1 MLIDTPGLDTALGDR
16 LLEETGWNTQRLSKL
31 RSQCKQTTF
40 ARFLIESGTFTAEEL
55 EQLLN
60 EVAGDPE
67 LETRKGWSIPP
78 SERKRPPTPTPRPRP
93 TPTPTPTPRPEARVS
108 KSSSGVLRNPYLP
121 DIKETRTGSR
131 RTERGLPAPGELAPG
146 SKIGVFTV
154 KRLLGAGGMGEV
166 YLVVDPLG
174 ERFALKTLRPGSSEE
189 DRRRFDREI
198 TALRK
203 ASSQPNVVDV
213 YDTGEDNG
221 QKYVL
226 LEYCSGGSLFQRL
239 RRGPMDPFDAARTVY
254 ELATGLDFLHAEGV
268 LHRDLKPGNVLFDAE
283 GRAKLTDFGV
293 ALLAGEHTL
302 TDANIIMGTPGY
314 LSPEQVQGHRER
326 FGPRTDVYGL
336 GAVFYAC
343 LTGGPPFR
351 GRTSMEVLEQV
362 VARQAPGPSEANPK
376 VPADLDRVC
385 RKALAKDPSRR
396 YATASEMAA
405 ALASFIEPTVITER
419 APEVSEALETT
430 VIRHLP
436 ETVRSALPWVIAASG
451 WLVLLALALLGKIS
465 W

>member
-1 MLIDTPGLDTALGDR
+1 MLIDTPGLDTALSDR
-16 LLEETGWNTQRLSKL
+16 LLQETGWNTERLTTL
-31 RSQCKQTTF
+31 RAQCERTTF

-55 EQLLN
+55 EALLS
-60 EVAGDPE
+60 EVASDPE

-78 SERKRPPTPTPRPRP
+78 REGKRGASSPPPRPK
-93 TPTPTPTPRPEARVS
+93 VS
-108 KSSSGVLRNPYLP
+108 KSRSGVLRNPYLP
-121 DIKETRTGSR
+121 DVKDTRAGSR
-131 RTERGLPAPGELAPG
+131 RTKRNAPGDLAPG
-146 SKIGVFTV
+146 SRIGPYTI

-174 ERFALKTLRPGSSEE
+174 EQFALKTLRPGANEE
-189 DRRRFDREI
+189 DRRRFDREC

-203 ASSQPNVVDV
+203 ASGQAYVVDV
-213 YDTGEDNG
+213 YDTGEENG
-221 QKYVL
+221 QQYVL
-226 LEYCSGGSLFQRL
+226 LEYCPGGSLFQLL
-239 RRGPMDPFDAARTVY
+239 RRGPMDPLEAARVVY

-268 LHRDLKPGNVLFDAE
+268 LHRDLKPGNVLFDAS

-293 ALLAGEHTL
+293 ALLSGEHTL

-326 FGPRTDVYGL
+326 LGPRTDVYGL

-362 VARQAPGPSEANPK
+362 VARQAPGPSELNPA

-396 YATASEMAA
+396 YATAGELAA
-405 ALASFIEPTVITER
+405 ALASFVEPTVMAER
-419 APEVSEALETT
+419 APEVNEALETT
-430 VIRHLP
+430 VIRPKP
-436 ETVRSALPWVIAASG
+436 EAARSVLPWVIAASG
-451 WLVLLALALLGKIS
+451 WLVLLALALLGWIRP
-465 W
+465 